1 MGHCCLTF
9 IFKIINDNL
18 GVRQEGPNTESDLEW
33 IDLVGIDRVATSNKK
48 KLVLAKMNYQQR
60 LEKNVDEENVAE
72 NVDENVDGKNV
83 NEIDE
88 LEHFIK
94 NYSIVQYSIR
104 KRAI

>member
-1 MGHCCLTF
+1 
-9 IFKIINDNL
+9 
-18 GVRQEGPNTESDLEW
+18 
-33 IDLVGIDRVATSNKK
+33 
-48 KLVLAKMNYQQR
+48 MNYQQR

-72 NVDENVDGKNV
+72 NVDENVDNGKSV

>member
-1 MGHCCLTF
+1 
-9 IFKIINDNL
+9 
-18 GVRQEGPNTESDLEW
+18 
-33 IDLVGIDRVATSNKK
+33 
-48 KLVLAKMNYQQR
+48 MNYQQR
-60 LEKNVDEENVAE
+60 LEKNVDEENV
-72 NVDENVDGKNV
+72 DENVDGKSV